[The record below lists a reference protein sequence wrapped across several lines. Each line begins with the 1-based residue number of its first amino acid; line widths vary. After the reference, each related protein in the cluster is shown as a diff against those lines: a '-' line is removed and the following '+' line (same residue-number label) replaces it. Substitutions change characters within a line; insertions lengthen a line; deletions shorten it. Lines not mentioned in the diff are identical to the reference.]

1 MNERAQAMPKKRVFL
16 LAIGAL
22 FFLMGCSDTQTKAE
36 FACPVLPP
44 PKPLLP
50 FEPPFKSDQSV
61 LADPEFYEE
70 MIKYG
75 SNNDLRGLLIRA
87 HEKENYPFV
96 PKQSVKRVK
105 RALEIRESNMCPDV
119 PHYNPARHYALEMN
133 AGNVIT
139 GEQYK

>member
-1 MNERAQAMPKKRVFL
+1 MNELQAMPNKRVVL

-22 FFLMGCSDTQTKAE
+22 FVLTGCSETTAE

-61 LADPEFYEE
+61 LADPAFYEE
-70 MIKYG
+70 MIRHG

-87 HEKENYPFV
+87 QENENYSFA
-96 PKQSVKRVK
+96 PKESLKRVK

-119 PHYNPARHYALEMN
+119 PHYNPAHHYSLELN
-133 AGNVIT
+133 LGNVIT